1 MSKDS
6 KKHGFSTRA
15 IHAGQFPDPST
26 GAIMTPIYAT
36 STYVQ
41 SAPGDHQG
49 FEYSRTHNP
58 TRQAYER
65 CVADLENGKEAFA
78 FGSGLGAT
86 STILEI
92 LDTGSHIIAMEDL
105 YGGTNR
111 LFNRVRK
118 RTANHEF
125 SFIDLTDPN
134 NVLDAIQD
142 NTRMIWVETPS
153 NPTLRLVDLP
163 AIAKIAKERGILTV
177 CDNTFATPILQ
188 NPLDAGF
195 DIVTHSATKYLNG
208 HSDMVGGIV
217 IIGDNDELIET
228 MRFLQNSIGS
238 VAGPFDCFLALR
250 GLKTLPLRMKQHCES
265 AMTIARYLEKH
276 DKVDRVFYPGLES
289 HPQHELAK
297 QNMRG
302 FGGMVS
308 AQLKGGLNEASTF
321 LTNCHLFALAESLG
335 GVESLIEHPA
345 IMTHAS
351 LPEEMREHLEIG
363 DSLVRLSVGIE
374 DVDDLIDE
382 LDQALAKI

>member
-1 MSKDS
+1 MSNDRS
-6 KKHGFSTRA
+6 RHGFSTRA
-15 IHAGQFPDPST
+15 IHAGQSPDPTT

-41 SAPGDHQG
+41 SSPGEHLG

-65 CVADLENGKEAFA
+65 CVADLENGKEGFA

-86 STILEI
+86 STLLEL
-92 LDTGSHIIAMEDL
+92 LDCGSHIIAMEDL

-111 LFNRVRK
+111 LFNKVRRK
-118 RTANHEF
+118 TANLDF
-125 SFIDLTDPN
+125 SYVDLTNLDNLTAAVKPN
-134 NVLDAIQD
+134 
-142 NTRMIWVETPS
+142 TKMIWIESPS
-153 NPTLRLVDLP
+153 NPTLRLVDIK
-163 AIAKIAKERGILTV
+163 AVAEFAKAHNILTV

-188 NPLDAGF
+188 NPLDSGF

-217 IIGDNDELIET
+217 VVGDNDDLIEK

-238 VAGPFDCFLALR
+238 VAGPFDSFLALR
-250 GLKTLPLRMKQHCES
+250 GLKTLPLRMRQHCES
-265 AMTIARYLEKH
+265 ADKIARFLEAH
-276 DKVDRVFYPGLES
+276 AKVDRVFYPGLES

-297 QNMRG
+297 RNMRG
-302 FGGMVS
+302 YGGMVS
-308 AQLKGGLNEASTF
+308 AQLKGGLTEAKRF
-321 LTNCHLFALAESLG
+321 LKNCHLFALAESLG

-351 LPEEMREHLEIG
+351 LPDEMRKHLNIG

-374 DVDDLIDE
+374 DCDDLIDE
-382 LDQALAKI
+382 LDQALATI

>member
-1 MSKDS
+1 MSKDNNR
-6 KKHGFSTRA
+6 HGFATRA
-15 IHAGQFPDPST
+15 IHAGQSPDPTT

-41 SAPGDHQG
+41 SAPGEHQG
-49 FEYSRTHNP
+49 YEYSRTHNP

-65 CVADLENGKEAFA
+65 CVADLENGKEGFA

-86 STILEI
+86 STILE
-92 LDTGSHIIAMEDL
+92 LLESGSHIIAMEDL

-118 RTANHEF
+118 KTANLEF
-125 SFIDLTDPN
+125 SFVDLTDPEN
-134 NVLDAIQD
+134 LRGAIQD

-153 NPTLRLVDLP
+153 NPTLRLVDLEAVA
-163 AIAKIAKERGILTV
+163 AIAKEHGIMTV
-177 CDNTFATPILQ
+177 ADNTFATPILQ

-195 DIVTHSATKYLNG
+195 DLVTHSATKYLNG
-208 HSDMVGGIV
+208 HSDMVGGMV
-217 IIGDNDELIET
+217 VVGDNDELREN
-228 MRFLQNSIGS
+228 MSFLQNSIGS

-265 AMTIARYLEKH
+265 AMTIAQYLENH

-289 HPQHELAK
+289 HAQHELAK
-297 QNMRG
+297 RQMRNY
-302 FGGMVS
+302 GGMVS
-308 AQLKGGLNEASTF
+308 VQLKGGLEEASKF
-321 LTNCHLFALAESLG
+321 LTSCDLFALAESLG

-351 LPEEMREHLEIG
+351 VPEDMRKHLEIG
-363 DSLVRLSVGIE
+363 DSLIRLSVGIE
-374 DVDDLIDE
+374 DVNDLIAE
-382 LDQALAKI
+382 LDQALAVI